1 MHRSGTVRGVV
12 LMTRSRDF
20 KLLVTLKEAS
30 KKRKEK
36 LKIRSLASR
45 TKCRSPLTKLK
56 TLKVKMPTTQLK
68 R

>member
-20 KLLVTLKEAS
+20 RLLVILKEVS

-36 LKIRSLASR
+36 LKILSLASR
-45 TKCRSPLTKLK
+45 TKCRSPLTKLRI
-56 TLKVKMPTTQLK
+56 LKVKTLTTQLK